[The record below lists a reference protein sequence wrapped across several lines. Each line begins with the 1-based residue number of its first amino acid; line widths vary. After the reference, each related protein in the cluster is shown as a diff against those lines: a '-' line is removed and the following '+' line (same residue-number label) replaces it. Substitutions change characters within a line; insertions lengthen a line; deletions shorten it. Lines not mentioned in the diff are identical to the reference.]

1 MMRTATTSAP
11 SAATQTGEHGRPCT
25 VRLMDGREIE
35 GTLLRRD
42 SRRIRVRTHGGR
54 LLVFYRQYVAAV
66 EDVRGF
72 TARRPV
78 LVAR

>member
-1 MMRTATTSAP
+1 MMKTATTLAP
-11 SAATQTGEHGRPCT
+11 SAVTRTGERGRLCT
-25 VRLMDGREIE
+25 LRLLDGREIE

-42 SRRIRVRTHGGR
+42 SRHVRVRTHGGR

-72 TARRPV
+72 TARPV
-78 LVAR
+78 LVVG